1 VQLLANRI
9 GRLEVAVAPAPDAFS
24 QQLFS
29 P

>member
-1 VQLLANRI
+1 VQLYANRI
-9 GRLEVAVAPAPDAFS
+9 GRLEVAVAPALDTFS